1 MNWYEKFQPY
11 WKLESLAQ
19 SDGDTGDS
27 AQRVSTFLVLT
38 EILNFNLRLQY
49 EKSMRAHEIVPGRY
63 RRSPVPDYW
72 GSDPTNFSRDQ
83 QSILMLCFAINKDKK
98 RLKESMWAI
107 AKRGGFHQNFLRG
120 TDDPTK
126 YWKIPDF
133 LTPFELS
140 VFIRG
145 MDLWILY
152 PLLYV
157 LDLPLILDFLFRK
170 FHKWDYDNM
179 MAQNLF
185 YARIKYPTLVSKLC
199 FASYKYTDFLDCLNN
214 YHTSL
219 NGIKPLAELYKSA
232 YDFLRSKY
240 ENSFTDRFI
249 DLIFRLCN
257 TQNRSTKL

>member
-1 MNWYEKFQPY
+1 MSWYEKFQPY
-11 WKLESLAQ
+11 WKLNTLAQ

-27 AQRVSTFLVLT
+27 SQRVGTFFTLFKMM
-38 EILNFNLRLQY
+38 EIDLRLSY
-49 EKSMRAHEIVPGRY
+49 KYSMEAHEIVPGRY
-63 RRSPVPDYW
+63 VRSPVPNYW
-72 GSDPTNFSRDQ
+72 GNDPTNFSRDQ
-83 QSILMLCFAINKDKK
+83 QSILTLCFAINEDKK

-145 MDLWILY
+145 MDIWILY

-157 LDLPLILDFLFRK
+157 LDLPFFLDFIFRK
-170 FHKWDYDNM
+170 FHTWDYDNM

-185 YARIKYPTLVSKLC
+185 YARIKHPTLISKIF
-199 FASYKYTDFLDCLNN
+199 FAAYSHTDFMSRINY
-214 YHTSL
+214 YHTSG
-219 NGIKPLAELYKSA
+219 NGIKPLAELYESA

-240 ENSFTDRFI
+240 EDSYTTRFI
-249 DLIFRLCN
+249 NFIFKLCN
-257 TQNRSTKL
+257 S